1 MAAKEVAVEKKN
13 YGPQMKSL
21 LKIAFG
27 NLVMGLAYA
36 KWMVP
41 NKIINGGVTSLAL
54 LANKVTHL
62 SITFWTNSI
71 TGLLLIACLIFL
83 GKENFLKSI
92 FSSVTYLA
100 SFNLFFALDFSL
112 HTWVG
117 VDVALA
123 CVAISFGY
131 YCCISANASTVGMDV
146 IAIILNK
153 RRPQLKIATMI
164 RNINFIILAFGLL
177 VFGWQSVVLGLI
189 FSFVY
194 SFLLKKMLGE

>member
-1 MAAKEVAVEKKN
+1 MSSKELPLKKTS
-13 YGPQMKSL
+13 YAPQLQSL
-21 LKIAFG
+21 LKIAVG

-36 KWMVP
+36 KLMVP

-71 TGLLLIACLIFL
+71 TGVLLIACLIFL

-112 HTWVG
+112 HTWIG
-117 VDVALA
+117 VDLALA

-153 RRPQLKIATMI
+153 RNPKLKIAPMI
-164 RNINFIILAFGLL
+164 RNINFIILAFGLII
-177 VFGWQSVVLGLI
+177 FGWQSVLFGLI

-194 SFLLKKMLGE
+194 AWLLKKMLHE

>member
-13 YGPQMKSL
+13 YGPQLKSL

-71 TGLLLIACLIFL
+71 TGLLLIACLIF
-83 GKENFLKSI
+83 
-92 FSSVTYLA
+92 
-100 SFNLFFALDFSL
+100 
-112 HTWVG
+112 
-117 VDVALA
+117 
-123 CVAISFGY
+123 
-131 YCCISANASTVGMDV
+131 
-146 IAIILNK
+146 
-153 RRPQLKIATMI
+153 
-164 RNINFIILAFGLL
+164 
-177 VFGWQSVVLGLI
+177 
-189 FSFVY
+189 
-194 SFLLKKMLGE
+194 